1 MAHGKKKPGPFGVV
15 AEFENPEVLIEAA
28 NKALDA
34 GYSRMD
40 AFTPFPVHGLPE
52 AIGFKEGKV
61 PWIIFIGGVCG
72 CVGGM
77 GLQWWVATQ
86 AYALNIGGKPLF
98 SWPAFIP
105 PAFETTI
112 LFAAFGAVF
121 GMILLNRLPQ
131 PHHPVFET
139 PNFDRASQD
148 RFFLLIE
155 AKDPMYDA
163 SAIRKMMEG
172 AGALNVTEIGQEEES
187 DW

>member
-1 MAHGKKKPGPFGVV
+1 MHLPTKPGPFGII
-15 AEFENPEVLIEAA
+15 AEFDSPESLIDAA
-28 NKALDA
+28 NTALDQ
-34 GYSRMD
+34 GYTKMD

-52 AIGFKEGKV
+52 AIGFREAKV
-61 PWIIFIGGVCG
+61 PWIVFVMGVLGGF
-72 CVGGM
+72 GGL
-77 GLQWWVATQ
+77 GLQWWVSTQ
-86 AYALNIGGKPLF
+86 AYPLNIGGKPLF

-121 GMILLNRLPQ
+121 GMIGLNRLPQ
-131 PHHPVFET
+131 PHHPVFDA

-155 AKDPMYDA
+155 AKDAKYDA
-163 SAIRKMMEG
+163 DETRSTLEKT
-172 AGALNVTEIGQEEES
+172 GALRVTVLGQEEES

>member
-1 MAHGKKKPGPFGVV
+1 MHAPTKPGPFGVI
-15 AEFENPEVLIEAA
+15 AEYDSPETLIQAA
-28 NKALDA
+28 NTALDQ
-34 GYSRMD
+34 GYTRMD

-52 AIGFKEGKV
+52 AIGFREAKV
-61 PWIIFIGGVCG
+61 PWIIFVMGVFGGL
-72 CVGGM
+72 GGL
-77 GLQWWVATQ
+77 GLQWWVSTQ

-98 SWPAFIP
+98 SWPSFIP

-121 GMILLNRLPQ
+121 GMIALNRLPQ
-131 PHHPVFET
+131 PHHPVFDA

-155 AKDPMYDA
+155 AKDARYDA
-163 SAIRKMMEG
+163 ADTKATLEQS
-172 AGALNVTEIGQEEES
+172 GALKVTVLGQEEES

>member
-1 MAHGKKKPGPFGVV
+1 
-15 AEFENPEVLIEAA
+15 
-28 NKALDA
+28 
-34 GYSRMD
+34 MD

-52 AIGFKEGKV
+52 AIGFRDSKV
-61 PWIIFIGGVCG
+61 PWIIFVMGILGGF
-72 CVGGM
+72 GGM
-77 GLQWWVATQ
+77 ALQWWVSVK
-86 AYALNIGGKPLF
+86 AYPLNVGGKPLF

-121 GMILLNRLPQ
+121 GMIALNRLPQ
-131 PHHPVFET
+131 PHHPVFDA

-155 AKDPMYDA
+155 AKDPLYA
-163 SAIRKMMEG
+163 SDEIRTTLEDT
-172 AGALNVTEIGQEEES
+172 GALNVTVLGQEEES

>member
-1 MAHGKKKPGPFGVV
+1 MGHHKPKGGPFGII
-15 AEFENPEVLIEAA
+15 AEFDHPQTLLDAA

-40 AFTPFPVHGLPE
+40 AFTPYPVHGLAE
-52 AIGFKEGKV
+52 AIGFNEAKV
-61 PWIIFIGGVCG
+61 PWIVFLGGFTG
-72 CVGGM
+72 AAGGM
-77 GLQWWVATQ
+77 GLQWWVSTQ
-86 AYALNIGGKPLF
+86 AYPLNIGGRPLF

-112 LFAAFGAVF
+112 LLASFGAVF

-131 PHHPVFET
+131 PHHPVFEA
-139 PNFDRASQD
+139 PNFERASQD

-155 AKDPMYDA
+155 ARDPAYREDEVM
-163 SAIRKMMEG
+163 SLLQGTK
-172 AGALNVTEIGQEEES
+172 ALNVSLINEKEEQ